1 MEESAYMP
9 KKPRKSPTAEQK
21 AWMKESGYTE
31 KQLDEFWSLNADTN
45 KLIHNLCAIN
55 FTWRDMNMS
64 VVKQLPTLKERDMKA
79 LAEQE
84 AKKKAEEEKKAK
96 EEAERK
102 YYWEH
107 FDEIML
113 KKIDTGEKLTE
124 KEMRELVCGYDVD
137 TEYGDNRRWTRSVTT
152 IVELKG
158 RFFSIDWEEGLTECQ
173 ENEFYNQPKEVR
185 KHTYEKTIVVTE
197 WIEI

>member
-1 MEESAYMP
+1 MA
-9 KKPRKSPTAEQK
+9 KKPRKTPTAEQR

-31 KQLDEFWSLNADTN
+31 KQLDEFWKLNSDTN
-45 KLIHNLCAIN
+45 KLIRSLCAIN

-84 AKKKAEEEKKAK
+84 AKKRTEEEKKLQ

-113 KKIDTGEKLTE
+113 KKIDSGEKLTE
-124 KEMRELVCGYDVD
+124 KEMRELVCGYDVA
-137 TEYGDNRRWTRSVTT
+137 TEYGDNRRWTRSITT
-152 IVELKG
+152 IIELKG

-173 ENEFYNQPKEVR
+173 ENEFYDQPKEVR
-185 KHTYEKTIVVTE
+185 KHTYEKTITVTE
-197 WIEI
+197 WIQV

>member
-1 MEESAYMP
+1 MS

-31 KQLDEFWSLNADTN
+31 KQLDEFWALNSDTN
-45 KLIHNLCAIN
+45 KLIHNLSAIN

-64 VVKQLPTLKERDMKA
+64 VVKQLPTLKERDMKI
-79 LAEQE
+79 LAERE
-84 AKKKAEEEKKAK
+84 AQKKAEEERKAK

-113 KKIDTGEKLTE
+113 KKIDSGEKLTE
-124 KEMRELVCGYDVD
+124 RELQTLVCDFEID
-137 TEYGDNRRWTRSVTT
+137 TEYGDNRRWTRGVTT
-152 IVELKG
+152 IVGLMG
-158 RFFSIDWEEGLTECQ
+158 RFFSVDWEEGLTECQ
-173 ENEFYNQPKEVR
+173 ENEFYSQPQEVQ
-185 KHTYEKTIVVTE
+185 KHTYEKVITVTE
-197 WIEI
+197 WLKI